1 MTHLLG
7 IAAAFVTA
15 WLAAIA
21 LTPVVGRLAMRL
33 GAIDQPDGR
42 RKSQPQP
49 VPRGGGVAVTLAAI
63 LATVLA
69 VLLFPPVGDQTSTWL
84 VSGLLPA
91 TAVLLVV
98 GIIDDVLTLTGIYKL
113 IGQVLAVSVLVA
125 AGAQFDQITLF
136 GSTYSARRSADSVY
150 HLLLPGGHQC
160 VQFD

>member
-69 VLLFPPVGDQTSTWL
+69 VLLFPPAGDQTSTWL

-136 GSTYSARRSADSVY
+136 GYLFRSAICRFR
-150 HLLLPGGHQC
+150 LPFSSAWGPSMRSI
-160 VQFD
+160 